1 MQKDQYMDVFQ
12 ELSDDGES
20 TIWSNFKSHTQYFK
34 RWTNLATI
42 DEIAAK
48 KVPLGLSK

>member
-12 ELSDDGES
+12 KFFNDGDC
-20 TIWSNFKSHTQYFK
+20 TIWSHFKSHTQYFK
-34 RWTNLATI
+34 RWTNLVTI

-48 KVPLGLSK
+48 KVPLGLSM